1 MNYQSSDR
9 VERYLHRQSRTA
21 YISPRNPDHDLRLDH
36 HPASDRR
43 ANSHRSLPSLY
54 NPHSSA
60 SPSRLTPLPRLF
72 LDIGENRIG
81 FWHLLERLALDDVSH
96 AKAQTIQDHGHR

>member
-9 VERYLHRQSRTA
+9 VERYLHRQSPTA

-43 ANSHRSLPSLY
+43 AKSHRSLPSLD

-60 SPSRLTPLPRLF
+60 SPSPLTPLPRLV
-72 LDIGENRIG
+72 LNIGENRIG
-81 FWHLLERLALDDVSH
+81 FWHLLERLALHNVAQ
-96 AKAQTIQDHGHR
+96 AKAQAIQDHR